1 MNNACMKWKEQLL
14 ETALGETAGTELLE
28 HLAQCQDCAAELET
42 LRAKRERMDS
52 LLPLIASAEEPSPE
66 LRARIMAATET
77 ATVHPLRLLWQ
88 AWALAGIIAVVVIA
102 VGVIWIRNRENGE
115 LEATV
120 RTAQQLAEWQSP
132 TADLLKVPGQELLN
146 SSPRLGE
153 SYLPMTGADSRM
165 GRSQGLKP

>member
-14 ETALGETAGTELLE
+14 EAALGETAGAELQE
-28 HLAQCQDCAAELET
+28 HLSQCPDCAAELET

-52 LLPLIASAEEPSPE
+52 LLPLMAAAEEPSPD

-77 ATVHPLRLLWQ
+77 SKVRPLRLMWQ
-88 AWALAGIIAVVVIA
+88 AWALAGVIAVVVIA
-102 VGVIWIRNRENGE
+102 GTVSWIRNRETRE

-120 RTAQQLAEWQSP
+120 QTAQQLAEWQSP
-132 TADLLKVPGQELLN
+132 TADLLKVPGQELLS

-153 SYLPMTGADSRM
+153 SYISIPMERGK
-165 GRSQGLKP
+165 GEKQ

>member
-14 ETALGETAGTELLE
+14 EAALAEMAETELQE
-28 HLAQCQDCAAELET
+28 HLSQCPDCAAELET

-52 LLPLIASAEEPSPE
+52 VLPLIATAEEPSPD

-77 ATVHPLRLLWQ
+77 SKVRPMRLMWG
-88 AWALAGIIAVVVIA
+88 AWALAGVIALVVIA
-102 VGVIWIRNRENGE
+102 VTVNWVRNRENKE
-115 LEATV
+115 MAATV
-120 RTAQQLAEWQSP
+120 QTAQQLAEWQSP

-153 SYLPMTGADSRM
+153 SYISIPMEERKGE
-165 GRSQGLKP
+165 KP